1 MASATVFVFPYA
13 ILHESWHHGDIFYFF
28 LQTPCCHGN
37 SPLRTSISP
46 HPWLFVHVS
55 RTKGKKKEEAEKKIR
70 NHNKLKSLQALCSL
84 RLSGRISAESQSFED
99 YLKTSTRAHTHTCTQ
114 SAYSM
119 YYMCVFVLRFFPQA
133 LPQIPLHPPLP
144 NTERIQSPQPRQ
156 LVWKRISKAPN
167 LSFNDSLLFAVAH

>member
-13 ILHESWHHGDIFYFF
+13 ILHESWHHGDFFFF

-99 YLKTSTRAHTHTCTQ
+99 YLKTSTRAHTHTHTVSIQYVLYVCF
-114 SAYSM
+114 
-119 YYMCVFVLRFFPQA
+119 CVEVLPTSTSSN
-133 LPQIPLHPPLP
+133 PITPPTP
-144 NTERIQSPQPRQ
+144 
-156 LVWKRISKAPN
+156 K
-167 LSFNDSLLFAVAH
+167 H